1 LNNKFE
7 SDRKVF
13 LESFPGWK
21 TFQTFPEHEGLP
33 GKLIR
38 QVSVKQDQYPFD
50 VNPTIESIPVNIIQ
64 GLEKLN
70 SMKACISLT
79 INETDGKG
87 RKKEN
92 IKRVRACWA
101 DMDGV
106 PLPKTWEEEPSI
118 IVETSPGRYHVYY
131 LTDDVP
137 LESFK
142 TLQEGIAQ
150 YFGSDPQNND
160 LTKCLRMPGFYHQ
173 KKEPF
178 LVRIVQYSGLKFS
191 FGLLCELFPPVQRKQ
206 WSSPKYQTPVNFDV
220 NQEFKGSYG
229 SSQGSRNGDMVK
241 IIGGMLKN
249 KRPWSY
255 IESECFKHNACSNP
269 PLSDSEVFNI
279 LKSCKRYA

>member
-7 SDRKVF
+7 SGRKVF

-38 QVSVKQDQYPFD
+38 QVSVNQDQYPFD

-137 LESFK
+137 LESF
-142 TLQEGIAQ
+142 TILQEGIAQ
-150 YFGSDPQNND
+150 YFGSDPQNKD
-160 LTKCLRMPGFYHQ
+160 LPKCLRIPGFYHQ

-206 WSSPKYQTPVNFDV
+206 WSSSKYQTPVKFDV

-229 SSQGSRNGDMVK
+229 TTEGGRNAHLCK
-241 IIGGMLKN
+241 RIGGMK
-249 KRPWSY
+249 KRGLSWDQ
-255 IESECFKHNACSNP
+255 IEVEAFREGMACNP
-269 PLSDSEVFNI
+269 PMSEWEIRNT
-279 LKSCKRYA
+279 LKSLSRY